1 MKKKYKITGMTCG
14 NCVGKVQ
21 KTLSEIEGVE
31 DVKVTLNPP
40 QAEINAHHEITL
52 TELNENLTRLG
63 GKYKAVIASANTVEL
78 ETEAAEDSKPGFKTY
93 LPIILVFF
101 YIILGI
107 SIIQINAGTLDWMNL
122 MNNFMGGFFL
132 VFSFFKLLDVKNF
145 AYSYSSYD
153 VIAKKWLG
161 YGYMYPFIELTLGV
175 LFLLKAFPVFT
186 NSSTLIVMG
195 VSSIGVIQ
203 SLIEKKKIKCA
214 CLGTVFNL
222 PMTNITLIED
232 LLMVLMSAVMLFLM

>member
-63 GKYKAVIASANTVEL
+63 GKYKAEIASANTVEL
-78 ETEAAEDSKPGFKTY
+78 ETEAAEDPKPGFKTY
-93 LPIILVFF
+93 LPLILVFF

-132 VFSFFKLLDVKNF
+132 VFSFFKMLDVKNF

>member
-1 MKKKYKITGMTCG
+1 MNKIYKITGMTCG
-14 NCVGKVQ
+14 SCVEKVQ
-21 KTLSEIEGVE
+21 KNISEIDGVE

-40 QAEINAHHEITL
+40 QAEINVHHEITL
-52 TELNENLTRLG
+52 TELNENLTKLG
-63 GKYKAVIASANTVEL
+63 GKYKAEVVSTKTVEL
-78 ETEAAEDSKPGFKTY
+78 ESEKIEDPKPGFKTY
-93 LPIILVFF
+93 LPLILVFF

-107 SIIQINAGTLDWMNL
+107 SIIQINAGKLDWMNL
-122 MNNFMGGFFL
+122 MNNLMGGFFL
-132 VFSFFKLLDVKNF
+132 VFSFFKMLDVKNF

-161 YGYMYPFIELTLGV
+161 YGYVYPFIELTLGI
-175 LFLLKAFPVFT
+175 LFLLKASPFFT
-186 NSSTLIVMG
+186 NSATLIVMG

-222 PMTNITLIED
+222 PMTNVTLIED
-232 LLMVLMSAVMLFLM
+232 LLMVLMSALMLFLM

>member
-1 MKKKYKITGMTCG
+1 MKKIYKITGMTCG
-14 NCVGKVQ
+14 SCVGKVQ
-21 KTLSEIEGVE
+21 KTLSEIDGVE
-31 DVKVTLNPP
+31 DVKVILNPP
-40 QAEINAHHEITL
+40 QAEIKAHHEITL
-52 TELNENLTRLG
+52 PELNENLNKLG
-63 GKYKAVIASANTVEL
+63 GKYKAEIASANTVEL
-78 ETEAAEDSKPGFKTY
+78 ETETVDDPKPGFKTY
-93 LPIILVFF
+93 LPLILVFF
-101 YIILGI
+101 YILLGI
-107 SIIQINAGTLDWMNL
+107 SIIQINTGRLDWMNL

-132 VFSFFKLLDVKNF
+132 VFSFFKMLDVKNF

-161 YGYMYPFIELTLGV
+161 YGYIYPFIELTLGV

-186 NSSTLIVMG
+186 NSATLIVMG

-203 SLIEKKKIKCA
+203 SLLEKKKIKCA

>member
-1 MKKKYKITGMTCG
+1 MKKIYKITGMTCG
-14 NCVGKVQ
+14 SCVEKVQ
-21 KTLSEIEGVE
+21 RTLSEIDGVE
-31 DVKVTLNPP
+31 DVKVSLNPP
-40 QAEINAHHEITL
+40 QAVVNEHHEITL
-52 TELNENLTRLG
+52 IEINKNLNKLG
-63 GKYKAVIASANTVEL
+63 GKYKAEEISPNTVEL
-78 ETEAAEDSKPGFKTY
+78 VTETAVDSKPGFKTY
-93 LPIILVFF
+93 LPLILVFF
-101 YIILGI
+101 YILLGI
-107 SIIQINAGTLDWMNL
+107 SIIQINAGRLDWMNL

-132 VFSFFKLLDVKNF
+132 VFSFFKMLDVKNF

-161 YGYMYPFIELTLGV
+161 YGYVYPFIELTLGV

-186 NSSTLIVMG
+186 NWATLIVMG

-232 LLMVLMSAVMLFLM
+232 LLMVLMSAAMLFLM